1 MSGLI
6 GAGKQQLQLANLGM
20 QKVASADTEEQIRRE
35 QIEAANIAGKQQLIG
50 QVGGV
55 GAGIGAKE
63 AVGMAK
69 EVKTAKA
76 GLTAANEANEAAQ
89 AALKIA
95 QNTEA
100 ASATGSALTTN
111 MAATDAATTV
121 AAGTAEAATVA
132 QTGVATAG
140 AASGPMA
147 QVAAMAGPVAIA
159 LGVGFL
165 LTKLF
170 D

>member
-6 GAGKQQLQLANLGM
+6 GAGKKSLALANFGM
-20 QKVASADTEEQIRRE
+20 QKVASADVQEEIQRE
-35 QIEAANIAGKQQLIG
+35 QMEAANIAGKQQLIG

-63 AVGMAK
+63 VIGMAK

-76 GLTAANEANEAAQ
+76 GLTAAKEANEAAQ
-89 AALKIA
+89 TALKLA
-95 QNTEA
+95 ETTEL
-100 ASATGSALTTN
+100 ASGTGGALTTN
-111 MAATDAATTV
+111 MAATEAATTV
-121 AAGTAEAATVA
+121 AAGTAEAAAVA
-132 QTGVATAG
+132 EAGVATAG

>member
-6 GAGKQQLQLANLGM
+6 GAGKKSLALANFGM
-20 QKVASADTEEQIRRE
+20 QKVSSAEVQEEIQRE
-35 QIEAANIAGKQQLIG
+35 QMEAANIAGKQQLIG

-69 EVKTAKA
+69 EVKAAKT

-95 QNTEA
+95 ETTEA
-100 ASATGSALTTN
+100 ASATGGALTAN
-111 MAATDAATTV
+111 MA
-121 AAGTAEAATVA
+121 
-132 QTGVATAG
+132 
-140 AASGPMA
+140 
-147 QVAAMAGPVAIA
+147 
-159 LGVGFL
+159 
-165 LTKLF
+165 
-170 D
+170 